1 MQTTK
6 DSLGQFEQLVLTAI
20 VMLGDKAYTAPIQQT
35 VGNLAGRRVQRGP
48 VYITLMRLEEKRY
61 VSSWLAESTPERGGK
76 PKRYF
81 RLEPLGERALRES
94 AETARRIYDVVRSW
108 RPRKW
113 KPSPAR

>member
-1 MQTTK
+1 MTTK

-20 VMLGDKAYTAPIQQT
+20 VSLGNDAYTVSIQDT
-35 VGNLAGRRVQRGP
+35 VGKLAGRRVQRGP

-81 RLEPLGERALRES
+81 RLEPLGERTLRDS
-94 AETARRIYDVVRSW
+94 AETAKRIYDVVHSW

-113 KPSPAR
+113 KPSPVR